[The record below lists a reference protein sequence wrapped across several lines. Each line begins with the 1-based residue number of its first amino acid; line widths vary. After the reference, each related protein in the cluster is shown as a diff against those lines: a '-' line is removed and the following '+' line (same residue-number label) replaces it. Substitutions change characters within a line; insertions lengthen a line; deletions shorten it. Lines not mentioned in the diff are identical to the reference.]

1 MRLITGASLFERK
14 HPINNRYRYRI
25 YSTTEASVRSEALI
39 LARGEILK
47 FAYNL
52 IPSFI

>member
-1 MRLITGASLFERK
+1 MRPITGASLFERK
-14 HPINNRYRYRI
+14 YPINDRYRYRI
-25 YSTTEASVRSEALI
+25 YSTTEASVRGEALI